1 MMSMPRLAEPTTRTG
16 ATRPRTYSPYY
27 LSFYLVFSVVKH
39 TYLSLSFSRL
49 SRLVVSLSIT
59 QSNTQAILRSIKK
72 YLSTLYRL
80 RQNCSRAHN
89 NSKHH
94 TLYLSRIT
102 RKLTL
107 FSCVA

>member
-59 QSNTQAILRSIKK
+59 QSNTQASNPSFNQEVSARLYIGFVKIVVVLATTQ
-72 YLSTLYRL
+72 STL
-80 RQNCSRAHN
+80 
-89 NSKHH
+89 
-94 TLYLSRIT
+94 TL
-102 RKLTL
+102 
-107 FSCVA
+107 